1 MRGVVMQKRSRFLA
15 LAAALSIGAGL
26 LAGCVSNKGDSNA
39 DNKGV
44 EQSNVENSGD
54 LKSIKVGTQPSTM
67 GVPVQYALEKG
78 YFKDEGLDVDLV
90 LFPTGAPLNEAI
102 AAGELDVAA
111 NGLASVFPLANGV
124 CEWIGE
130 GNTTG
135 GMGIFVRQD
144 SPILKEKGQI
154 PGKPDMY
161 GSPETIKGTTFLGPL
176 GTSAQF
182 NVMRYIQQ
190 FGLTDADIDQIH
202 MDHGQAFQAFVAG
215 EGDALAT
222 SPPFSYDAAA
232 KGYIMAASFE
242 DATESPLFDGLLA
255 RTEYAKDHKEEVT
268 AFVKGYYRACEDLN
282 ADPNMRKEYSMKWFQ
297 ENGREYTEETM
308 ENEIRDRDYVTKSM
322 MESPDYKYGLGMLA
336 IADFYTTDGKV
347 DKNDLPNV
355 PASFNASYIQEGL
368 GINFDIATYDDLE
381 K

>member
-1 MRGVVMQKRSRFLA
+1 MKKKIRA
-15 LAAALSIGAGL
+15 LAVAMALVFGIGTLSACSANPDPNETTTKAAEENNAGNE
-26 LAGCVSNKGDSNA
+26 S
-39 DNKGV
+39 
-44 EQSNVENSGD
+44 SGE

-78 YFKDEGLDVDLV
+78 YFEEEGLKVDLV

-135 GMGIFVRQD
+135 GMGIFVRED
-144 SPILKEKGQI
+144 SPILQVKGQI
-154 PGKPDMY
+154 EGKPEMY
-161 GSPETIKGTTFLGPL
+161 GSVETIKDTTFLGPL

-190 FGLTDADIDQIH
+190 FGMTDADVAQIH

-255 RTEYAKDHKEEVT
+255 RTEYAKDHKAEVT
-268 AFVKGYYRACEDLN
+268 AFVKGYYRACEDLM
-282 ADPNMRKEYSMKWFQ
+282 ADPEMRKEYSMKWFT

-308 ENEIRDRDYVTKSM
+308 EKEIQDRDYVTKAM
-322 MESPDYKYGLGMLA
+322 MESPDYSYGKGMLA

-347 DKNDLPNV
+347 ETADLPNV
-355 PASFNASYIQEGL
+355 PASFNTSYIEEGL
-368 GINFDIATYDDLE
+368 GITFNVATYDDL